1 MIVRHYD
8 IRVRAECVHCLGCW
22 RLFLAPS
29 HWSRH
34 RCRLRHIAV
43 AALITAG
50 VTLWLFF
57 AYHAV
62 WMVLIGG
69 PD

>member
-1 MIVRHYD
+1 
-8 IRVRAECVHCLGCW
+8 
-22 RLFLAPS
+22 
-29 HWSRH
+29 
-34 RCRLRHIAV
+34 LRHIAV